1 MKSRVILYAPNIHV
15 GGGAILLQSLLKIWP
30 KDHTF
35 LCYFD
40 ARASASLDFE
50 NECNVSWV
58 KPTIMGRLK
67 AEASLSKVASAGDVI
82 IFFNSLP
89 PLFGVRARV
98 IVFLQ
103 NRNLVENIAL
113 RSFRFKQAVRICI
126 ERSLL
131 YFFRSRIDEYIVQTD
146 SFKRVVEKWH
156 SRKSAQRDIAIT
168 VFPFMESKRLIPN
181 SILENPKRQYDFIYV
196 ADGLAQK
203 NHLALFDAWELLAEE
218 GLFPQLAVTLPNTE
232 THLLNKVNELRK
244 LGLNITSLGWLPH
257 SELVSHY
264 KVSGAL
270 IFPSLR
276 ESFGLPLVEATKLN
290 VPILASEL
298 DFVYDVCQPAET
310 FDPKSPRSI
319 ARAVKRFKNISTSI
333 RKVQDPAA
341 FVDYIIQSS
350 IDGGEFTDD

>member
-1 MKSRVILYAPNIHV
+1 M
-15 GGGAILLQSLLKIWP
+15 
-30 KDHTF
+30 
-35 LCYFD
+35 
-40 ARASASLDFE
+40 
-50 NECNVSWV
+50 
-58 KPTIMGRLK
+58 
-67 AEASLSKVASAGDVI
+67 
-82 IFFNSLP
+82 
-89 PLFGVRARV
+89 
-98 IVFLQ
+98 
-103 NRNLVENIAL
+103 
-113 RSFRFKQAVRICI
+113 
-126 ERSLL
+126 
-131 YFFRSRIDEYIVQTD
+131 
-146 SFKRVVEKWH
+146 VEKWH

-181 SILENPKRQYDFIYV
+181 SILENLKTQHDFIYV

-218 GLFPQLAVTLPNTE
+218 GLFPQLAVTLPDTE

-244 LGLNITSLGWLPH
+244 LGLNITNLGWLPH

-276 ESFGLPLVEATKLN
+276 ESFGLPLVEATKLK

-341 FVDYIIQSS
+341 FVDYIIQFS
-350 IDGGEFTDD
+350 IDGSECKND